1 MKFSMTVQEKKWPF
15 NTDDCL
21 IKVTTWTGLTV
32 YWFITIELISSYKVV
47 PSTLQLSRHI
57 HCTFIKQSSVLK
69 GHFFSCT
76 VIENFIWTEPLLEGH
91 LSYKATFFF
100 VSKVPSTLQLSRH
113 IHWVISCLRKQW
125 YMVETYF
132 VRYIWSG
139 NRPWFIST
147 VSTGEKKL
155 KSLYYGCVCQ
165 FLLSIDKQLISQQ

>member
-47 PSTLQLSRHI
+47 PSTLQLSRHM
-57 HCTFIKQSSVLK
+57 
-69 GHFFSCT
+69 
-76 VIENFIWTEPLLEGH
+76 
-91 LSYKATFFF
+91 
-100 VSKVPSTLQLSRH
+100 
-113 IHWVISCLRKQW
+113 HWVISCLRKQW

-147 VSTGEKKL
+147 GEETKIFIL
-155 KSLYYGCVCQ
+155 WLC
-165 FLLSIDKQLISQQ
+165 LSISVVYRQTIDFSKWILLNLNLKIMMLFAKYLFRSVVSYITCIMYFEIRCSTLMCGFKLPICIKTSGKM